1 MKWAQGFY
9 IGGMVLLV
17 SGVSFSDGTGWTFTP
32 GAKDENSDFHDRLP
46 LPFKDD
52 TTDEEET
59 SIALTP
65 PDLQQAKSWGLS
77 EREEKRYVAIM
88 EGKGSG
94 FFRPQILKTSKGDM
108 IISYDYSPIEVLG
121 IDSRN
126 NEERTLYAAQEAEQE
141 FQWNAKFLAYNSA
154 YSREA
159 KSLKEKLNLPI
170 LRPTHSSQTPST
182 VTNPIT
188 FQAHDTLLFF
198 VQIDDEVRPITAS
211 LMRMLQKTP
220 SLTLNVYLV
229 GKTLTQD
236 QIQNWGRTQNLLPSL
251 VSDHQVTLNLGNHKV
266 EALGNTPLPA
276 LVLIRN
282 GESELVDLGRF

>member
-1 MKWAQGFY
+1 MIFL
-9 IGGMVLLV
+9 ISGGA
-17 SGVSFSDGTGWTFTP
+17 FADGAGWTFTP

-46 LPFKDD
+46 MPFKDD
-52 TTDEEET
+52 TTEEDEA
-59 SIALTP
+59 SITLTP

-94 FFRPQILKTSKGDM
+94 FFRPQMLKTSKGDM

-126 NEERTLYAAQEAEQE
+126 NEERNQYAAKEAEQE

-159 KSLKEKLNLPI
+159 KALKEKLNLPV
-170 LRPTHSSQTPST
+170 LRSTFSGDASNTSTHS
-182 VTNPIT
+182 IA
-188 FQAHDTLLFF
+188 FQPHDTLLLFARME
-198 VQIDDEVRPITAS
+198 DEVRPITAA
-211 LMRMLQKTP
+211 LMRALQKDP
-220 SLTLNVYLV
+220 SLSLNVYLV
-229 GKTLTQD
+229 GKTVTQD
-236 QIQNWGRTQNLLPSL
+236 QIQGWARTQNLLPSL
-251 VSDHQVTLNLGNHKV
+251 VSDHQITLNLGNHKV
-266 EALGNTPLPA
+266 EALGKTPLPA